1 MPKDKKPAD
10 EQGNGVAGTL
20 VKHNDKKWIHPNYYQ
35 EVTVVDI
42 NGHEFTLNAAVP
54 GPIRVE
60 TTHLSHPAYNP
71 DKKIEKV
78 SKWRAEQYQERL
90 KKMEQ
95 MKK

>member
-1 MPKDKKPAD
+1 
-10 EQGNGVAGTL
+10 
-20 VKHNDKKWIHPNYYQ
+20 
-35 EVTVVDI
+35 VTVVDI

-78 SKWRAEQYQERL
+78 SK
-90 KKMEQ
+90 
-95 MKK
+95 